1 MFKDYYIPQH
11 KMMASSLRSIR
22 KIVQN
27 TQKKKDFDF
36 SKKGLTRLVRT
47 LKIIECKNRSNMK
60 RMAKIVAEL
69 DALDTSEL
77 DYIPEYPP
85 FWSISQY
92 LTFSLSRVT
101 KREWRPAYYD

>member
-1 MFKDYYIPQH
+1 MFKDYYIPQR
-11 KMMASSLRSIR
+11 KMKASEVRSISL
-22 KIVQN
+22 IVKSL
-27 TQKKKDFDF
+27 QKKKRCDLTR
-36 SKKGLTRLVRT
+36 KGVARLVRN
-47 LKIIECKNRSNMK
+47 LRRIEDRNRSSMK

-85 FWSISQY
+85 FWSILQY

>member
-1 MFKDYYIPQH
+1 MFKDYYIPQM
-11 KMMASSLRSIR
+11 KMKASEVRSISL
-22 KIVQN
+22 IVKSL
-27 TQKKKDFDF
+27 QKKKRCDLTR
-36 SKKGLTRLVRT
+36 KGVARLVRN
-47 LKIIECKNRSNMK
+47 LRRIEDRERSSMK

-85 FWSISQY
+85 FWSIPQY